1 MSSTVALEQ
10 RSKDARILFRK
21 EHGRICERTDRLI
34 AFIMCLQ
41 WPAAIAS
48 AVWMSPSRMAGN
60 EMAPHP
66 HLLAAIYLGG
76 LITLPPV
83 ALALLRPGM
92 ISTRHILA
100 ACQMLMSGLLI
111 HISGGHLETHF
122 HVFGS
127 LAFLAFYLDWPVLVT
142 ATLVTLLNHGLM
154 GYFMPI
160 SLFGTALDAAW
171 RFAEHILWVIF
182 CDVFLVTSCV
192 RSIAGLKA
200 SATREADQEVLLQ
213 QAYHDALTG
222 LGNRLCMQEVLTKLL
237 SRSPMQSTSFTFLS
251 IDLDGFREV
260 NDSLGRQAGD
270 AVLTEVA
277 TRLRGEIR
285 THDTLVRIGGDE
297 FALVLPQCCEA
308 ADAESISARIVACL
322 GQPIYYE
329 SHTIKI
335 GASVGICLY
344 PEAGTNIADLFHH
357 ADLALYKARESGRGG
372 YHLFDRSMRD
382 EVLLQMS
389 LEHRLRTAVE
399 DETLEVHYQPL
410 VSTLGALLGFEALLR
425 WNDAVHGFVSP
436 ATFIPL
442 AEKTAL
448 IIPLGR
454 WVLRQACLQA
464 AQWHRSGNRLVKI
477 SVNVSAVQL
486 ADADFVTMVCATL
499 RETDLPPELLDLE
512 LTESILIKD
521 HQNTLLTLG
530 LLRNLGVQLSIDDF
544 GTGYSSLSYLR
555 NLPVNRLK
563 IDRCFVADIESSTD
577 ARVLIEGMIDMAR
590 SLHLRVVAE
599 GVETAGQMAI
609 LADAGCDEI
618 QGYYISKAIRPDAA
632 TRLVVNS
639 QTLARGAAPSR
650 NLAFL
655 EPLAG

>member
-1 MSSTVALEQ
+1 MSSIVAGEQ
-10 RSKDARILFRK
+10 RSRDASILFRK
-21 EHGRICERTDRLI
+21 EHARICERTDRLI

-48 AVWMSPSRMAGN
+48 AVWMSPFSMTGSGR
-60 EMAPHP
+60 APHP

-76 LITLPPV
+76 LITIPPV
-83 ALALLRPGM
+83 SLAWLRPGLTA
-92 ISTRHILA
+92 TRHILA

-111 HISGGHLETHF
+111 LISDGHLETHF
-122 HVFGS
+122 HIFGS

-142 ATLVTLLNHGLM
+142 ATLVTVLNHGLM
-154 GYFMPI
+154 GYLMPA
-160 SLFGTALDAAW
+160 SLFSTALDAHW

-182 CDVFLVTSCV
+182 CDVFLITSCV

-222 LGNRLCMQEVLTKLL
+222 LGNRLCMQEVLTELL
-237 SRSPMQSTSFTFLS
+237 SRGPMQDTTFTFLS

-277 TRLRGEIR
+277 ARLRREIR

-297 FALVLPQCCEA
+297 FALVLPQCCETV
-308 ADAESISARIVACL
+308 DAETISARIVACL
-322 GQPIYYE
+322 GEPIYYE
-329 SHTIKI
+329 SHTINI
-335 GASVGICLY
+335 GTSVGICLY

-357 ADLALYKARESGRGG
+357 ADLALYKARENGHSG
-372 YHLFDRSMRD
+372 YHLFDTSMRD

-389 LEHRLRTAVE
+389 LEHRLRAAVR
-399 DETLEVHYQPL
+399 DEALEVHYQPL
-410 VSTLGALLGFEALLR
+410 VNTHGALLGFEALLR

-436 ATFIPL
+436 STFIPL

-448 IIPLGR
+448 IIPLGK

-477 SVNVSAVQL
+477 SVNVSAAQL
-486 ADADFVTMVCATL
+486 ADTGFVPIVCATL
-499 RETDLPPELLDLE
+499 RETDLPPQLLDLE

-521 HQNTLLTLG
+521 HQNTLQTLG

-555 NLPVNRLK
+555 NLPVHRLK

-577 ARVLIEGMIDMAR
+577 ARMLIAGMIDMAR
-590 SLHLRVVAE
+590 SLHLSVVAE

-618 QGYYISKAIRPDAA
+618 QGYYISKAIHADAA
-632 TRLVVNS
+632 TRLVISS
-639 QTLARGAAPSR
+639 QALSR
-650 NLAFL
+650 EPASSRKLTFL